1 MSLSIYNTLSREI
14 EPFVPLQQGHVRMY
28 VCGMTVYDLCHLGH
42 ARAMV
47 AFDVVQRW
55 LKCSGLRVTYVRNI
69 TDIDDK
75 IIQRSLQNNESMRT
89 LTDRMVAA
97 LHQAADALGIERPSY
112 EPRATDHV
120 PAMLALIQTL
130 EHKGLAYRDP
140 HGDVNFAVRKF
151 AGYGRLSGK
160 SPDELRAGERVAVS
174 DRKDDPLDFA
184 LWKAARPDEPP
195 DAKWDS
201 PYGLGRPGWHIECSA
216 MCAALLGQTVDIHGG
231 GADLQFPHHDNEI
244 AQSQGASGRPLAQ
257 FWMHNGFVTLD
268 HEKMSKSLGNF
279 LTIRDILAR
288 YDAQTVRFFILRAH
302 YRSAL
307 NYSDVHLDDAHQSL
321 KRLYTALNQVS
332 PTAMDIDWCHPVAA
346 RFKAAMDDDFGTPL
360 AVAVLFEL
368 ASEVYKTQSQEQA
381 SLLKAL
387 GGCLGLLQGC
397 PRDFL
402 QTGTG
407 LTHAHIE
414 HQIAERAMARSHK
427 DFARADHIRQ
437 ALKVQG
443 IVLNDSA
450 AGTTWEVVR

>member
-14 EPFVPLQQGHVRMY
+14 EPFVPLEQGHVRMY

-97 LHQAADALGIERPSY
+97 LHRDADTLGIERPSY

-201 PYGLGRPGWHIECSA
+201 PYGLGRPGWHMSAQPCVLRCWGKRWIFTAEELTCS
-216 MCAALLGQTVDIHGG
+216 
-231 GADLQFPHHDNEI
+231 
-244 AQSQGASGRPLAQ
+244 
-257 FWMHNGFVTLD
+257 
-268 HEKMSKSLGNF
+268 F
-279 LTIRDILAR
+279 LTTTTRSRKVRGPAVGLWHSFGCT
-288 YDAQTVRFFILRAH
+288 TVL
-302 YRSAL
+302 
-307 NYSDVHLDDAHQSL
+307 
-321 KRLYTALNQVS
+321 S
-332 PTAMDIDWCHPVAA
+332 PWTTKKCP
-346 RFKAAMDDDFGTPL
+346 KAWATF
-360 AVAVLFEL
+360 
-368 ASEVYKTQSQEQA
+368 
-381 SLLKAL
+381 
-387 GGCLGLLQGC
+387 
-397 PRDFL
+397 
-402 QTGTG
+402 
-407 LTHAHIE
+407 
-414 HQIAERAMARSHK
+414 
-427 DFARADHIRQ
+427 
-437 ALKVQG
+437 
-443 IVLNDSA
+443 
-450 AGTTWEVVR
+450 